1 VRVGERAG
9 SPIRLNNGGDQGNSV
24 TTITEVRTPPPA
36 EPKRAATADERL
48 AFRGP
53 IQRVLV
59 RPEIGALVGTTA
71 VWVFFWA
78 VGGAFGTAAGT
89 ASYLDVA
96 AGLGIMAVAVSL
108 LMIGGEFD
116 LSAGAMTGATGMLV
130 ILFSQE
136 VGELGGA
143 GLTLHLAVPLSL
155 AFALMIGWFNGTVVE
170 KTRLPSFIVTLGTF
184 FVLIGAKLGFSKL
197 LSGQVVVEG
206 LNEAEGYDFWRK
218 VFAASWVRN
227 NHIWADRD
235 VVWTILAIAGVALIA
250 AGVLEMSYRRAGARN
265 AKGLIGFVAGAAV
278 AFAGFY
284 GLLNSDGVPK
294 NVVNGAIL
302 AIGVL
307 GAVLSWAWW
316 RYRPIG
322 RRGPIKLE
330 RRERSYV
337 ALGVVLVG
345 AAVLLA
351 ALFNPDS
358 QNSVGTLLSDGF
370 ARGLFVTG
378 IGVAGVLAVLVAAGK
393 VPVAAPLIGVAIS
406 AIPAVGFLMTRQ
418 GARAVLF
425 VGLAVVGLLAL
436 IVASSRAAVYS
447 ASAGLAVELLTAVV
461 VVGLAFYVRADSTSA
476 KFRTELFTVM
486 LLIALAL
493 ACSALLGYLFAARTA
508 PDPEAD
514 TLGKRAAITGILLL
528 VAATAVMMLY
538 MTPAEAEATDAVTR
552 YRISIFW
559 FIAFAVFA
567 TWLLVR
573 ARFGNWI
580 FAVGGNKEAARVEG
594 VPAARTKTTLFMLVS
609 AAAWLVGMLIAF
621 RLNSVQ
627 ANVGDGE
634 EFEFIIAAVV
644 GGNLLT
650 GGYGSAAGGAIG
662 SLIMAMST
670 QGIPFAGWNTN
681 WRFLFLGVILLLAV
695 AGNNYVR
702 RRAETASRPT
712 PLGATDE

>member
-1 VRVGERAG
+1 MATVTDVR
-9 SPIRLNNGGDQGNSV
+9 
-24 TTITEVRTPPPA
+24 PPPSA
-36 EPKRAATADERL
+36 AQRAAADERL

-53 IQRVLV
+53 IQRVLM

-71 VWVFFWA
+71 VWLFFWA

-116 LSAGAMTGATGMLV
+116 LSSGAMTGATAMLV
-130 ILFSQE
+130 ILFSME

-197 LSGQVVVEG
+197 FSGQVTVEG
-206 LNEAEGYDFWRK
+206 LNEAAGYDFWRK
-218 VFAASWVRN
+218 VFAAAWIRN
-227 NHIWADRD
+227 DHIWDDRD
-235 VVWTILAIAGVALIA
+235 VAWTILAIAGVALVA
-250 AGVLEMSYRRAGARN
+250 AGVLELSYRRADPRN
-265 AKGLIGFVAGAAV
+265 PKGLIGFGVGAAV

-284 GLLNSDGVPK
+284 GLLNSDGVSK
-294 NVVNGAIL
+294 NVVNGAL
-302 AIGVL
+302 VGAGVL
-307 GAVLSWAWW
+307 VAVLGWGAW
-316 RYRPIG
+316 RFPPIG
-322 RRGPIKLE
+322 RRGPVKLE
-330 RRERSYV
+330 RREATLVGLGLVLV
-337 ALGVVLVG
+337 AAAVVL
-345 AAVLLA
+345 AAM
-351 ALFNPDS
+351 FNPDS

-370 ARGLFVTG
+370 ARGLFVIG

-393 VPVAAPLIGVAIS
+393 VPVWSPLAGVVIS

-425 VGLAVVGLLAL
+425 VGLAVAGLLL
-436 IVASSRAAVYS
+436 MIVASSRASRYS
-447 ASAGLAVELLTAVV
+447 ASAGLAVELLTAIVV
-461 VVGLAFYVRADSTSA
+461 AGLAFFIRSESTSA
-476 KFRTELFTVM
+476 KFRAELFTVM

-493 ACSALLGYLFAARTA
+493 ACSALLGYLFAARTG
-508 PDPEAD
+508 PDLAAD
-514 TLGKRAAITGILLL
+514 KLGKRAAITGIVLL
-528 VAATAVMMLY
+528 VAATFVMMLY
-538 MTPAEAEATDAVTR
+538 MTAAEAEAAAGVTR
-552 YRISIFW
+552 YRISILW
-559 FIAFAVFA
+559 FLLFTVFA

-609 AAAWLVGMLIAF
+609 GAAWLVGMLIAF

-634 EFEFIIAAVV
+634 EFEYIIAAVV

-670 QGIPFAGWNTN
+670 QGIPFARWNTN

-702 RRAETASRPT
+702 RRAELASAP
-712 PLGATDE
+712 PALGEPIE

>member
-1 VRVGERAG
+1 
-9 SPIRLNNGGDQGNSV
+9 V

-36 EPKRAATADERL
+36 EPRGAAAADERL

-89 ASYLDVA
+89 ANYLDVA

-116 LSAGAMTGATGMLV
+116 LSSGAMTGATAMLV
-130 ILFSQE
+130 ILLSQP

-143 GLTLHLAVPLSL
+143 GLTLYLAVPLSL
-155 AFALMIGWFNGTVVE
+155 AFALTIGWFNGTIVE
-170 KTRLPSFIVTLGTF
+170 KTKLPSFIVTLGTF

-197 LSGQVVVEG
+197 FSGQVTVEG
-206 LNEAEGYDFWRK
+206 LDEGKGYAFWRK
-218 VFAASWVRN
+218 IFAASWIRN
-227 NHIWADRD
+227 DHIWSDRD
-235 VVWTILAIAGVALIA
+235 TVWTILMIAGVALIA
-250 AGVLEMSYRRAGARN
+250 AGVLELSYRRAEPRN
-265 AKGLIGFVAGAAV
+265 PKGLIAFGIGAIV

-284 GLLNSDGVPK
+284 GLLNSDGVQK
-294 NVVNGAIL
+294 NVVNGIL
-302 AIGVL
+302 VGVGVL
-307 GAVLSWAWW
+307 VAALGWGAW
-316 RYRPIG
+316 RFPPIG
-322 RRGPIKLE
+322 RRGPVQL
-330 RRERSYV
+330 V
-337 ALGVVLVG
+337 AAAARLVVIGVVLV
-345 AAVLLA
+345 AASIVLA
-351 ALFNPDS
+351 AMFNPDS
-358 QNSVGTLLSDGF
+358 ENRVGILFSDGF
-370 ARGLFVTG
+370 ARALFVIG
-378 IGVAGVLAVLVAAGK
+378 IGVGGVLAVLVAAGK
-393 VPVAAPLIGVAIS
+393 LPVWSPLAGIAIS

-418 GARAVLF
+418 GARSVIF
-425 VGLAVVGLLAL
+425 VGLAVAGLLCL
-436 IVASSRAAVYS
+436 IVASNRAAVKS
-447 ASAGLAVELLTAVV
+447 ASAGLAVELFTAIV
-461 VVGLAFYVRADSTSA
+461 VVGLAFFIRSESTSA

-493 ACSALLGYLFAARTA
+493 ACSALMGYFFAARTG
-508 PDPEAD
+508 PDPAAD
-514 TLGKRAAITGILLL
+514 TLGKREAITGILLL
-528 VAATAVMMLY
+528 VFATFVMMLY
-538 MTPAEAEATDAVTR
+538 MTPAEAEAAQGVTR
-552 YRISIFW
+552 YRISILW
-559 FIAFAVFA
+559 FLLFAVFA
-567 TWLLVR
+567 TWLLTR

-594 VPAARTKTTLFMLVS
+594 VPAARTKTTLFMMVS
-609 AAAWLVGMLIAF
+609 GAAWLVGMLVAF

-634 EFEFIIAAVV
+634 EFEYIIAAVV

-662 SLIMAMST
+662 SLIMSMST

-681 WRFLFLGVILLLAV
+681 WRYLFLGVILLLAV

-702 RRAETASRPT
+702 RRAETSSRPV
-712 PLGATDE
+712 PLGEK